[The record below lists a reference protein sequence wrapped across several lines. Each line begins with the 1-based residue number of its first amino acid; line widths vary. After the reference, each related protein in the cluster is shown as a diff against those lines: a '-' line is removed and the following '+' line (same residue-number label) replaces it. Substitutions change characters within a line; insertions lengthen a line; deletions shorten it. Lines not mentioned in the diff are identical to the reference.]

1 MGNIEVVR
9 ETRRCGQ
16 SGIAF
21 KFKTP
26 SNPLQYWMWP
36 VRPMTRKKGISLE
49 EHILKHFEARSC
61 MGCSDGYILETEM
74 RDVYPS

>member
-1 MGNIEVVR
+1 MR
-9 ETRRCGQ
+9 ETRHGGAGRVALLLNLRHPQ
-16 SGIAF
+16 I
-21 KFKTP
+21 
-26 SNPLQYWMWP
+26 LYWMWP

-61 MGCSDGYILETEM
+61 MGCSDGYILEAEM